1 MIKGIKNICF
11 RKMQQ
16 ILEIHKVYHRKS
28 SESVRLSV
36 FVGIYKTDVKW
47 SSPILTLPL
56 AARISEL
63 SLIT

>member
-1 MIKGIKNICF
+1 
-11 RKMQQ
+11 MQQ